1 VQNKSQRRILTV
13 YEVRDEYGIPIST
26 QRLWRAEGRF
36 VPWYRA
42 GTRIVYRRELIERW
56 VEEQERKEQA
66 TRAGRPGSRADQRH
80 GDACDQEPR
89 TGTGRPVTPFDR
101 TTDPSVASGRATRKG
116 GDEA

>member
-1 VQNKSQRRILTV
+1 MGRLEAITMQEKSPRRILTV
-13 YEVRDEYGIPIST
+13 DEVRDEYGIPIST

-56 VEEQERKEQA
+56 VEEQEQKARA
-66 TRAGRPGSRADQRH
+66 TRCGHADSTEDH
-80 GDACDQEPR
+80 GQEVGYPEPR
-89 TGTGRPVTPFDR
+89 TGIGPF
-101 TTDPSVASGRATRKG
+101 VASDLATRTG